1 MANSTVA
8 YKSSISVSNIKRSVS
23 SLGRGIKRAQGSALS
38 LSQSLSRR
46 NETKRQGISTRASL
60 FQKRQE
66 AVRRREQEDIV
77 EASGVTGAIRRTRK
91 VVMNSTKGFLGR
103 ILDYIGTL
111 LVGWALV
118 NLPTII
124 KLGEELI
131 NRIQKLTTVMSTFIR
146 DTTQFLFGFGQL
158 LDGVTRNLISLDFTD
173 SQGRVAKAME
183 TMQSSFRRMEDSIF
197 DGLRILT
204 EPIDFEYEEE
214 PSEPSDKPGTPT
226 PPGPT
231 PTSPSKG
238 QNSDFWTLVAIASR
252 EDSDPQGQADV
263 AQSIYNR
270 AASGAYG
277 SKNIREL
284 ILRREQYQPTWDYPR
299 KGKYGTPNKEWYNIT
314 DAESAAKAAGLNVN
328 TIKGVANNL
337 LNKTLQK
344 KAAEFVQGRTDF
356 KGYDVPGSIQR
367 KSGDNWFGWEY
378 NYRGKTTAGVP
389 EFGYAPGAATS
400 SPARTRSLRPGD
412 VLTDSI
418 GRGVQYVQ
426 IGDVIGAPRGGGR
439 THQGLDIQCPAN
451 TCIALR
457 VDCEIMFAGWQ
468 NPADHSSGY
477 GLVIDVWVPELGVQ
491 LRFGHCAG
499 FFITKGKVP
508 AGRSFARVGSTGA
521 STGPHIHFEYT
532 RQRGSAAGGSDG
544 DPSPYVPYILLTN
557 KPNYSSFTVPGKG
570 RISAAPAQISVEQG
584 RDVRELKKE
593 KKDSVLMVPLPQSA
607 QKKPAIIPMSGG
619 DIGLSVDDS
628 LNRFVAQKMLLDLAY
643 S

>member
-38 LSQSLSRR
+38 LSQSISRR
-46 NETKRQGISTRASL
+46 NETKRQGISTRAGL

-124 KLGEELI
+124 RLGEELI
-131 NRIQKLTTVMSTFIR
+131 NRIQRLTTVMSTFIR

-173 SQGRVAKAME
+173 SQGRVSKAME
-183 TMQSSFRRMEDSIF
+183 QMQSSFRRMEDSVF
-197 DGLRILT
+197 DGLKILT
-204 EPIDFEYEEE
+204 EPIDFQIEEGTRGPEAE
-214 PSEPSDKPGTPT
+214 PTLPGEPT
-226 PPGPT
+226 PPKQ
-231 PTSPSKG
+231 PTSPREETTGGGKVLNPQAGYSYLRQLGVPHIHALGILANIKGESGFRIDSKQPDGPGIGLFQYSSAGRKQAFLQNVPDWKTNWKG
-238 QNSDFWTLVAIASR
+238 QIKYAIG
-252 EDSDPQGQADV
+252 EDRGPAYLKTQFSSPEQAAYWWMDEWE
-263 AQSIYNR
+263 R
-270 AASGAYG
+270 PAASVY
-277 SKNIREL
+277 RE
-284 ILRREQYQPTWDYPR
+284 RNE
-299 KGKYGTPNKEWYNIT
+299 KHNKF
-314 DAESAAKAAGLNVN
+314 
-328 TIKGVANNL
+328 IK
-337 LNKTLQK
+337 
-344 KAAEFVQGRTDF
+344 DF
-356 KGYDVPGSIQR
+356 KPS
-367 KSGDNWFGWEY
+367 SGQKQESV
-378 NYRGKTTAGVP
+378 KIT
-389 EFGYAPGAATS
+389 
-400 SPARTRSLRPGD
+400 RTGSLRPND
-412 VLTDSI
+412 VLTDVI
-418 GRGVQYVQ
+418 GRGVQYIQ
-426 IGDVIGAPRGGGR
+426 IGDVMGAPRGNGR
-439 THQGLDIQCPAN
+439 KHAGIDIQCPAN

-457 VDCEIMFAGWQ
+457 VDCEVMFAGWQ
-468 NPADHSSGY
+468 NPADHNSGY

-499 FFITKGKVP
+499 FFITNGKVP

-532 RQRGSAAGGSDG
+532 RQRGSSAGGSDA
-544 DPSPYVPYILLTN
+544 DPSPYVSYILLTN
-557 KPNYSSFTVPGKG
+557 QPNYSSFSVPGKG

-584 RDVRELKKE
+584 RDVKELKRE
-593 KKDSVLMVPLPQSA
+593 KKDNVLMVPLPQSA
-607 QKKPAIIPMSGG
+607 QRKPAIIPMSGG
-619 DIGLSVDDS
+619 DVGLSVDDS
-628 LNRFVAQKMLLDLAY
+628 LNRFVTQKLLLDLAY

>member
-38 LSQSLSRR
+38 LSQSISRR
-46 NETKRQGISTRASL
+46 NETKRQGISTRAGL

-124 KLGEELI
+124 RLGEELI
-131 NRIQKLTTVMSTFIR
+131 NRIQRLTTVMSTFIR

-173 SQGRVAKAME
+173 SQGRLSKAME
-183 TMQSSFRRMEDSIF
+183 QMQSSFRRMEDSVF
-197 DGLRILT
+197 DGLKILT
-204 EPIDFEYEEE
+204 EPIDFQIEEGTRGPEAE
-214 PSEPSDKPGTPT
+214 PTLPGEPT
-226 PPGPT
+226 PPKQ
-231 PTSPSKG
+231 PTSPREETTGGGKVLNPQAGYSYLRQLGVPHIHALGILANIKGESGFRIDSKQPDGPGIGLFQYSSAGRKQAFLQNVPDWKTNWKG
-238 QNSDFWTLVAIASR
+238 QIKYAIG
-252 EDSDPQGQADV
+252 EDRGPAYLKTQFSSPEQAAYWWMDEWE
-263 AQSIYNR
+263 R
-270 AASGAYG
+270 PAASVY
-277 SKNIREL
+277 RE
-284 ILRREQYQPTWDYPR
+284 RNE
-299 KGKYGTPNKEWYNIT
+299 KHNKF
-314 DAESAAKAAGLNVN
+314 
-328 TIKGVANNL
+328 IK
-337 LNKTLQK
+337 
-344 KAAEFVQGRTDF
+344 DF
-356 KGYDVPGSIQR
+356 KPS
-367 KSGDNWFGWEY
+367 SGQKQESV
-378 NYRGKTTAGVP
+378 KIT
-389 EFGYAPGAATS
+389 
-400 SPARTRSLRPGD
+400 RTGSLRPND
-412 VLTDSI
+412 ILTDSI
-418 GRGVQYVQ
+418 GRGVQYIQ
-426 IGDVIGAPRGGGR
+426 IGDVMGAPRGNGR
-439 THQGLDIQCPAN
+439 KHAGIDIQCPAN

-457 VDCEIMFAGWQ
+457 VDCEVMFAGWQ
-468 NPADHSSGY
+468 NPADHNSGY

-499 FFITKGKVP
+499 FFITNGKVP

-532 RQRGSAAGGSDG
+532 KQRGSSAGGSDG
-544 DPSPYVPYILLTN
+544 DPSPYVSYILLTN

-584 RDVRELKKE
+584 RDVKELKRE
-593 KKDSVLMVPLPQSA
+593 KKDNVLMVPLPQSA
-607 QKKPAIIPMSGG
+607 QRKPAIIPMSGG
-619 DIGLSVDDS
+619 DVGLSVDDS
-628 LNRFVAQKMLLDLAY
+628 LNRFVTQKLLLDLAY

>member
-1 MANSTVA
+1 MANPTVA
-8 YKSSISVSNIKRSVS
+8 YKSSISVSNIRRSVS
-23 SLGRGIKRAQGSALS
+23 SLGKGIKRAQGSALS

-124 KLGEELI
+124 RLGEELI
-131 NRIQKLTTVMSTFIR
+131 NRIQKLTKVMSTFIR

-158 LDGVTRNLISLDFTD
+158 LDGVTRNLISFDFTD

-183 TMQSSFRRMEDSIF
+183 TMQSSFRRMEVSIF
-197 DGLRILT
+197 EGLRILT
-204 EPIDFEYEEE
+204 EPIDFETEKDAGE
-214 PSEPSDKPGTPT
+214 PSAEPTL
-226 PPGPT
+226 PGPI
-231 PTSPSKG
+231 PTSPTQG
-238 QNSDFWTLVAIASR
+238 QTSDFWTLVAVASR
-252 EDSDPQGQADV
+252 EDGDPQGQADV

-299 KGKYGTPNKEWYNIT
+299 KGKYGTPNKEWYQIT
-314 DAESAAKAAGLNVN
+314 DAESAARAAGFDVN

-378 NYRGKTTAGVP
+378 TYRGKTTAGVP
-389 EFGYAPGAATS
+389 EFGYTPGAAAP
-400 SPARTRSLRPGD
+400 SPARTGALRSGD

-418 GRGVQYVQ
+418 GRGVQFIQ
-426 IGDVIGAPRGGGR
+426 IGDVMGAPRGGGR
-439 THQGLDIQCPAN
+439 KHAGIDIQCPAN

-457 VDCEIMFAGWQ
+457 LDCEVMFAGWQ
-468 NPADHSSGY
+468 NPADHGSGY

-499 FFITKGKVP
+499 FFITNGKVP

-532 RQRGSAAGGSDG
+532 RQRGSSAGGSDS

-557 KPNYSSFTVPGKG
+557 KPNYSAFTVPGKG

-584 RDVRELKKE
+584 RDVKELKRE
-593 KKDSVLMVPLPQSA
+593 KKDNVLMVPLPQSA
-607 QKKPAIIPMSGG
+607 QRKPAIIPMSGG
-619 DIGLSVDDS
+619 DMGLSVDDS

>member
-8 YKSSISVSNIKRSVS
+8 YKSSISVSNIKKSVS

-38 LSQSLSRR
+38 LSQSISRR
-46 NETKRQGISTRASL
+46 NETKRQGISTRAGL

-124 KLGEELI
+124 RLGEELI
-131 NRIQKLTTVMSTFIR
+131 NRIQRLTTVMSTFIR

-173 SQGRVAKAME
+173 SQGRVSKAME
-183 TMQSSFRRMEDSIF
+183 QMQSSFRRMEDSVF
-197 DGLRILT
+197 DGLKILT
-204 EPIDFEYEEE
+204 EPIDFQIEEGTRGPEAE
-214 PSEPSDKPGTPT
+214 PTLPGE
-226 PPGPT
+226 
-231 PTSPSKG
+231 PTSPKQPTSPREETTGGGKVLNPQAGYSYLRQLGVPHIHALGILANIKGESGFRIDSKQPDGPGIGLFQYSSAGRKQAFLQNVPDWKTNWKG
-238 QNSDFWTLVAIASR
+238 QIKYAIG
-252 EDSDPQGQADV
+252 EDRGPAYLKTQFSSPEQAAYWWMDEWE
-263 AQSIYNR
+263 R
-270 AASGAYG
+270 PAASVY
-277 SKNIREL
+277 RE
-284 ILRREQYQPTWDYPR
+284 RNE
-299 KGKYGTPNKEWYNIT
+299 KHNKF
-314 DAESAAKAAGLNVN
+314 
-328 TIKGVANNL
+328 IK
-337 LNKTLQK
+337 
-344 KAAEFVQGRTDF
+344 DF
-356 KGYDVPGSIQR
+356 KPS
-367 KSGDNWFGWEY
+367 SGQKQESV
-378 NYRGKTTAGVP
+378 KIT
-389 EFGYAPGAATS
+389 
-400 SPARTRSLRPGD
+400 RTGSLRPND
-412 VLTDSI
+412 ILTDSI
-418 GRGVQYVQ
+418 GRGVQYIQ
-426 IGDVIGAPRGGGR
+426 IGDVMGAPRGNGR
-439 THQGLDIQCPAN
+439 KHAGIDIQCPAN

-457 VDCEIMFAGWQ
+457 VDCEVMFAGWQ
-468 NPADHSSGY
+468 NPADHNSGY

-499 FFITKGKVP
+499 FFITNGKVP

-532 RQRGSAAGGSDG
+532 KQRGSSAGGSDG
-544 DPSPYVPYILLTN
+544 DPSPYVSYILLTN

-584 RDVRELKKE
+584 RDVKELKRE
-593 KKDSVLMVPLPQSA
+593 KKDNVLMVPLPQSA
-607 QKKPAIIPMSGG
+607 QRKPAIIPMSGG
-619 DIGLSVDDS
+619 DVGLSVDDS
-628 LNRFVAQKMLLDLAY
+628 LNRFVTQKLLLDLAY

>member
-38 LSQSLSRR
+38 LSQSISRR
-46 NETKRQGISTRASL
+46 NETKRQGISTRAGL

-124 KLGEELI
+124 RLGEELI
-131 NRIQKLTTVMSTFIR
+131 NRIQRLTTVMSTFIR

-173 SQGRVAKAME
+173 SQGRVSKAME
-183 TMQSSFRRMEDSIF
+183 QMQSSFRRMEDSVF
-197 DGLRILT
+197 DGLKILT
-204 EPIDFEYEEE
+204 EPIDFQIEEGTRGPEAE
-214 PSEPSDKPGTPT
+214 PTLPGEPT
-226 PPGPT
+226 PPKQ
-231 PTSPSKG
+231 PTSPREETTGGGKVLNPQAGYSYLRQLGVPHIHALGILANIKGESGFRIDSKQPDGPGIGLFQYSSAGRKQAFLQNVPDWKTNWKG
-238 QNSDFWTLVAIASR
+238 QIKYAIG
-252 EDSDPQGQADV
+252 EDRGPAYLKTQFSSPEQAAYWWMDEWE
-263 AQSIYNR
+263 R
-270 AASGAYG
+270 PAASVY
-277 SKNIREL
+277 RE
-284 ILRREQYQPTWDYPR
+284 RNE
-299 KGKYGTPNKEWYNIT
+299 KHNKF
-314 DAESAAKAAGLNVN
+314 
-328 TIKGVANNL
+328 IK
-337 LNKTLQK
+337 
-344 KAAEFVQGRTDF
+344 DF
-356 KGYDVPGSIQR
+356 KPS
-367 KSGDNWFGWEY
+367 SGQKQESV
-378 NYRGKTTAGVP
+378 KIT
-389 EFGYAPGAATS
+389 
-400 SPARTRSLRPGD
+400 RTGSLRPND
-412 VLTDSI
+412 VLTDVI
-418 GRGVQYVQ
+418 GRGVQYIQ
-426 IGDVIGAPRGGGR
+426 IGDVMGAPRGNGR
-439 THQGLDIQCPAN
+439 KHAGIDIQCPAN

-457 VDCEIMFAGWQ
+457 VDCEVMFAGWQ
-468 NPADHSSGY
+468 NPADHNSGY

-499 FFITKGKVP
+499 FFITNGKVP

-532 RQRGSAAGGSDG
+532 RQRGSSAGGSDA
-544 DPSPYVPYILLTN
+544 DPSPYVSYILLTN
-557 KPNYSSFTVPGKG
+557 QPNYSSFSVPGKG

-584 RDVRELKKE
+584 RDVKELKRE
-593 KKDSVLMVPLPQSA
+593 KKDNVLMVPLPQSA
-607 QKKPAIIPMSGG
+607 QRKPAIIPISGG
-619 DIGLSVDDS
+619 DVGLSVDDS
-628 LNRFVAQKMLLDLAY
+628 LNRFVTQKLLLDLAY